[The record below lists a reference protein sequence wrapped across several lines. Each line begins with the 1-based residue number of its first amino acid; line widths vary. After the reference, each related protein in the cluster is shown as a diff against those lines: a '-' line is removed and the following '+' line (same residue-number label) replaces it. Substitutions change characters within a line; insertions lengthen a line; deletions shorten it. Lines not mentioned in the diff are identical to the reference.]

1 MSLTLVVTASA
12 ANANSYVTLA
22 SANNFLEQNI
32 HISATWASLTTAN
45 AEASLIYATTLL
57 DAQMDW
63 LGVKGSSAQAL
74 RWPRT
79 DVSDP
84 DEYAVDSDTIPV
96 FLQEATSFY
105 AYNLSQSD
113 RTAESDTLGFTRLD
127 AGSLRMDIDKY
138 DRRETMPVSVYDL
151 IKHYGSR
158 ASGRSRVLIRR

>member
-1 MSLTLVVTASA
+1 MSLTLVATAA
-12 ANANSYVTLA
+12 ASNANSFCTYA
-22 SANNFLEQNI
+22 SASSFLEQNI
-32 HISATWASLTTAN
+32 HISATWASLSTSS

-63 LGVKGSSAQAL
+63 LGVKGSSSQAL

-96 FLQEATSFY
+96 FLQQATSFY
-105 AYNLSQSD
+105 AYQLALSD
-113 RTAESDTLGFTRLD
+113 RTAESDTLGFKRLK
-127 AGSLRMDIDKY
+127 AGSLEMDIDKY
-138 DRRETMPVSVYDL
+138 DRRETMPISVFDL

-158 ASGRSRVLIRR
+158 SSGRARTLVRR